1 MPFEA
6 KGTAYIKAAKKK
18 KCLFV
23 AEVRVM
29 GNRWILDYRKMCRAW
44 KWKLQIEARSGRP
57 WMPNGEVWT
66 LLPDPGN
73 LLKSF
78 QERISYLKQPS
89 WGMITICHRL
99 IQKDP
104 VSFSPLFLT
113 LLPQC

>member
-6 KGTAYIKAAKKK
+6 EGTAYIKAAKKK

-23 AEVRVM
+23 AQVRVM
-29 GNRWILDYRKMCRAW
+29 ENRWILDYRKMCRAW

-78 QERISYLKQPS
+78 QERISYVNQPS
-89 WGMITICHRL
+89 WGMT
-99 IQKDP
+99 DP
-104 VSFSPLFLT
+104 KRPSFFLSPFLDS
-113 LLPQC
+113 LLPQL